1 MLEVGDLVSFKN
13 DTYGFSHTGDVCIV
27 TKAYKLDFVKLR
39 RSEDLTDVVNLF
51 RDNEIFIGVPLE
63 LLEKL

>member
-13 DTYGFSHTGDVCIV
+13 DTYGFSPTDDVCIV
-27 TKAYKLDFVKLR
+27 TKAYKLDFVKLC
-39 RSEDLTDVVNLF
+39 RSEDHTDVVNLF